1 MAATDREHTR
11 ATAAQ
16 LAALDPLGSLSPE
29 RLEELAQTARLT
41 RAERGTDPIA
51 GVPATHS
58 AFLLKGE
65 MLLAFR
71 GGGTLVVVGGTEE
84 ARAAL
89 NRNDRPLARTKAITD
104 ATLLL
109 IDNEMLD
116 IASTWDE
123 VAASRGRSG
132 AVDARR
138 RAMSSA
144 FSLTNLKNGLFAA
157 LPAAHIDELF
167 RHFERLRVKRGEVI
181 IREGDEAEHYFVI
194 EAGRCGVERLVGGTR
209 VALAELR
216 AGGAFGE
223 EALVSGAKRNA
234 TVTALADSDLLRL
247 DRADFDNLLRE
258 PLLRRIAFRE
268 AARRVQNGAVWLDV
282 RYPSEY
288 QTDKLPGAI
297 NVPLSEVRN
306 MFSVLDPAREYIV
319 YCQSGRRSAAA
330 AFLFAQRGFDVWVLD
345 PEGRPAPALRA
356 G

>member
-11 ATAAQ
+11 ATASQ
-16 LAALDPLGSLSPE
+16 LAALEPLGSLSPE
-29 RLEELAQTARLT
+29 RIEELAQTARLT
-41 RAERGTDPIA
+41 RVERGTDPVT

-58 AFLLKGE
+58 AYLLQGE
-65 MLLAFR
+65 LLLAFR

-89 NRNDRPLARTKAITD
+89 NRSDRPLARAKAITD
-104 ATLLL
+104 VTLVLV
-109 IDNEMLD
+109 DNEMLD

-123 VAASRGRSG
+123 VAAAQGRKG
-132 AVDARR
+132 AAEAGG
-138 RAMSSA
+138 RAISSA
-144 FSLTNLKNGLFAA
+144 FSLVNLKTGLFAA
-157 LPAAHIDELF
+157 LPAAHIDDLF
-167 RHFERLRVKRGEVI
+167 RRFERLRVKRGEVI
-181 IREGDEAEHYFVI
+181 IREGDEAGHYFVI
-194 EAGRCGVERLVGGTR
+194 EAGRCGVERMVGGTR
-209 VALAELR
+209 VTLAELR

-234 TVTALADSDLLRL
+234 TVTALSDADLLRL
-247 DRADFDNLLRE
+247 DRADFDSLLRE
-258 PLLRRIAFRE
+258 PLLRRISFRE
-268 AARRVQNGAVWLDV
+268 GSRRVQNGAVWLDV

-288 QTDKLPGAI
+288 QNDKLPGAI

>member
-11 ATAAQ
+11 ATASQ
-16 LAALDPLGSLSPE
+16 LAALEPLGSLSPE
-29 RLEELAQTARLT
+29 RVEELAQTARLT
-41 RAERGTDPIA
+41 RVERGTDPVT

-58 AFLLKGE
+58 AYLLKGE
-65 MLLAFR
+65 LLLAFR

-89 NRNDRPLARTKAITD
+89 NRSDRPLARTKAITD
-104 ATLLL
+104 ITLVLV
-109 IDNEMLD
+109 DNEMLD

-123 VAASRGRSG
+123 VAAAQVRKGAAEAGGR
-132 AVDARR
+132 AI
-138 RAMSSA
+138 SSA
-144 FSLTNLKNGLFAA
+144 FSLANLKTGLFAA

-167 RHFERLRVKRGEVI
+167 RRFERLRVKRGEVI
-181 IREGDEAEHYFVI
+181 IREGDEAGHYFVI
-194 EAGRCGVERLVGGTR
+194 EAGRCGVERVVGGTR
-209 VALAELR
+209 VTLAELR

-234 TVTALADSDLLRL
+234 TVTALSDADLLRL
-247 DRADFDNLLRE
+247 DRADFDSLLRE
-258 PLLRRIAFRE
+258 PLLRRISFRE
-268 AARRVQNGAVWLDV
+268 ASRRVQNGAVWLDV

-288 QTDKLPGAI
+288 QNDKLPGAI

-345 PEGRPAPALRA
+345 PEGRPAPTLRA